1 MERYSPTRDER
12 AALSSEHWLATATGP
27 FFKRKKNNWLY
38 RIGCKGPQNGK
49 NCGGAPTF
57 GDPGNLPNM
66 ICLST
71 KRDIMCG
78 SEQSTMRQGTLKVR
92 YRKIRFAS

>member
-1 MERYSPTRDER
+1 MGFLRNQTPPKTS
-12 AALSSEHWLATATGP
+12 
-27 FFKRKKNNWLY
+27 
-38 RIGCKGPQNGK
+38 
-49 NCGGAPTF
+49 
-57 GDPGNLPNM
+57 NLPNM

-92 YRKIRFAS
+92 YRKIRFASERRVVLFYRLGITPNFSSQLDTYSSPDFYR